1 MKALMFNL
9 FIIVISLV
17 AGVIIAE
24 MSNVALVFIKYFAY
38 GFIDLKW
45 SDFFKGIKVG
55 GTGGG
60 MLGVGI
66 VLFRL
71 FKVKGF

>member
-1 MKALMFNL
+1 MKPLMLNL
-9 FIIVISLV
+9 FIISISLV
-17 AGVIIAE
+17 VGIVIAE
-24 MSNVALVFIKYFAY
+24 ISNVILIFIKYLAY

-45 SDFFKGIKVG
+45 SDFLKGIRVG

-60 MLGVGI
+60 LLGVGI